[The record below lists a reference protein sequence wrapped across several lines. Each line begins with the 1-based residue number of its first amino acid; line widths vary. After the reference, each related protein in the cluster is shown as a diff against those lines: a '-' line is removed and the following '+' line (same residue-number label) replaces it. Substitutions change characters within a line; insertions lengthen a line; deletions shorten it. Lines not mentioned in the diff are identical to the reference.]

1 MKPIQIWTGNKLL
14 FGFSGSG
21 VTKSW
26 KARKL
31 ESLESQ
37 KAGKL
42 ESPVE
47 SWKAGKLESQESWKA
62 RKAWK
67 KAGKLESQK
76 KPLDS
81 GHGKPEKAK
90 AEVP

>member
-1 MKPIQIWTGNKLL
+1 MK
-14 FGFSGSG
+14 FSRYLWYLIPSMIKCKKGCCG
-21 VTKSW
+21 
-26 KARKL
+26 
-31 ESLESQ
+31 ESQ
-37 KAGKL
+37 KAGK
-42 ESPVE
+42 P
-47 SWKAGKLESQESWKA
+47 GKLESQES
-62 RKAWK
+62 WK